1 MSSIIKQMIIVYF
14 SHSLHFMNGAGV
26 CWIIRRTVFN
36 VYICCT
42 CVQLFLM
49 FTCDFNVNVFFG
61 SALPLA
67 FAKYIL

>member
-1 MSSIIKQMIIVYF
+1 
-14 SHSLHFMNGAGV
+14 MNGAGV